1 MKNIL
6 MGLCALATATSCQM
20 HRAADSQITLSSV
33 EKNIAMSD
41 AKLTAA
47 DFGLSSDIDWSV
59 SKKTLHGG
67 MQEGVELVTI
77 NNGAIEIDIIPT
89 RGMNV
94 MSVRSKDITLGW
106 DSPVKEIVHPRNV
119 NLNYNGGLGWLDS
132 FNEWMVRCGLEYSGH
147 PGDDNGRLMTLH
159 GRIAHIPASE
169 LKVEVDKLPPH
180 RISVTGIV
188 NEVWFKGANF
198 TLETTISTI
207 PGSNT
212 FRFDDVVTNNSS
224 QEKEFQVLYHANFAK
239 ELLEKGSRMEGTI
252 AEVQP
257 FNDYAA
263 KSLDSYE
270 TYDAPASVWADEK
283 VYQITPFADKNG
295 FAHFMLHNQK
305 ADKAVS
311 FSFNTDSLPYLTQ
324 WKNEDSRENG
334 YVTGLEPGN
343 TFPANRSHERKMG
356 RLPKIKAGESINYHL
371 VYSLHS
377 GKSSVEKAQS
387 KIIQLNKGRKVK
399 FINTPENK

>member
-1 MKNIL
+1 MKYFLFGIGAI
-6 MGLCALATATSCQM
+6 GLAISFPMHKALAKE
-20 HRAADSQITLSSV
+20 ITLSSV
-33 EKNIAMSD
+33 EKNIRTDDQVYNAG
-41 AKLTAA
+41 
-47 DFGLSSDIDWSV
+47 DFGVSANAGWSV
-59 SKKTLHGG
+59 KKKTLHGG
-67 MQEGVELVTI
+67 MQEGVELITI
-77 NNGAIEIDIIPT
+77 DNGEMEIDIIPT

-94 MSVRSKDITLGW
+94 MSVRGEGLTLGW

-132 FNEWMVRCGLEYSGH
+132 FTEWMVRCGLEYSGH

-169 LKVEVDKLPPH
+169 VTIKVDELPPH
-180 RISVTGIV
+180 RISVTGV
-188 NEVWFKGANF
+188 VHEVWFKGANF
-198 TLETTISTI
+198 TLETTISSI

-212 FRFDDVVTNNSS
+212 FRFDDTVTNNSS

-263 KSLDSYE
+263 ESLDTYQV
-270 TYDAPASVWADEK
+270 YDAPAKVWADEK
-283 VYQITPFADKNG
+283 VYQITPFADQDG
-295 FAHFMLHNQK
+295 LAHFMLLNQK

-311 FSFNTDSLPYLTQ
+311 FTFNVDALPYLSQ
-324 WKNEDSRENG
+324 WKNEDSIENG

-343 TFPANRSHERKMG
+343 TFPSNRSYERKMG
-356 RLPKIKAGESINYHL
+356 RLPKIAAGETISYQL
-371 VYSLHS
+371 EYSLLS
-377 GKSSVEKAQS
+377 DRKEVKQARA
-387 KIIQLNKGRKVK
+387 KIDQLNKDRSVKIIRKAAH
-399 FINTPENK
+399 